1 MVLRRGD
8 RFVLREKENIIMSA
22 AKVTKATLEQRVR
35 GLVAGTQKHP
45 PTGSLTVGGGTFTAT
60 TLVQL
65 LQSLADALGA
75 VDSAK
80 ASWQDALKNAAD
92 VNAKVGPV
100 VQAYRSWVVATY
112 GNAPSTLADYGVTPR
127 KVPTPLTAEQLVA
140 KAEKAEATRKARN
153 TMGKKQKKGVKGTVP
168 AAAPVTSTTA
178 VQPVTQSPV
187 AAAPS
192 TGTAA
197 VAAPRIP

>member
-1 MVLRRGD
+1 
-8 RFVLREKENIIMSA
+8 MSA
-22 AKVTKATLEQRVR
+22 TKVTKATLEQRIR
-35 GLVAGTQKHP
+35 GLIAGTQKHP

-92 VNAKVGPV
+92 VKAKVGRV

-112 GNAPSTLADYGVTPR
+112 GNAPSTLADYDVTPR
-127 KVPTPLTAEQLVA
+127 KVPTPLNAEQLVA
-140 KAEKAEATRKARN
+140 KAQKAEATRKARN
-153 TMGKKQKKGVKGTVP
+153 TLGKKQKKSVKGAVP
-168 AAAPVTSTTA
+168 AAVPVTSSTTSQPA
-178 VQPVTQSPV
+178 VPSPV
-187 AAAPS
+187 ASAPS
-192 TGTAA
+192 QSTSGAT
-197 VAAPRIP
+197 APRTP

>member
-1 MVLRRGD
+1 
-8 RFVLREKENIIMSA
+8 
-22 AKVTKATLEQRVR
+22 
-35 GLVAGTQKHP
+35 
-45 PTGSLTVGGGTFTAT
+45 LTVGGGTFTAT

-80 ASWQDALKNAAD
+80 ASWQDALKNAVD

-112 GNAPSTLADYGVTPR
+112 GNAPSTLADYDVTPR

-168 AAAPVTSTTA
+168 AAVPVTSTA
-178 VQPVTQSPV
+178 APQPVTQSPV
-187 AAAPS
+187 AVAPS
-192 TGTAA
+192 TGAVA